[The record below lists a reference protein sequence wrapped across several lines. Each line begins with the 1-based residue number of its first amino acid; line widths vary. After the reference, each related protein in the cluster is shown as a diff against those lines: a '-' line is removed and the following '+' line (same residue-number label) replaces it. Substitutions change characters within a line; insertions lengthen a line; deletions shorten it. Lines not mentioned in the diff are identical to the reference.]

1 MSDVPINPV
10 ERREQFTGNTT
21 TGPFAFTFNILL
33 NTDVAV
39 YKNDSRLT
47 LTADYTVAI
56 NANGTGS
63 VTLVST
69 LIASDVLTIIGDRE
83 LSRTTDFITS
93 GDLLAS
99 SLNEQLD
106 SNVIMS
112 QQLDEKISRGLR
124 VNPGDLFT
132 DLELPL
138 KADRKGHVL
147 AFNETSGDPEAGPE
161 IADVST
167 LASINADI
175 ATLAD
180 IEDGTVATNA
190 ISGTAA
196 ISSDVTTVSG
206 ISSNVSTVAGIS
218 SDVTS
223 VAADA
228 SDIGTVSSNI
238 ANVNT
243 VAGINSDVT
252 AVAGDAADI
261 GTVATNIADINT
273 AVDNIAD
280 IQNASTNAA
289 TATTKA
295 AEASTSATNAA
306 TSESNAATSAST
318 ATTKAAEAA
327 TSATNA
333 ATSATNAATSAST
346 ATTKAS
352 EAATSATNAA
362 ASETSASNSATS
374 AEASKDAAL
383 AALDNFDDR
392 YLGQKASDPT
402 VDNDGDALI
411 AGALY
416 FNTTDD
422 VMKVYEGSTWV
433 AAYASLSGALLTANN
448 LSDLANATAA
458 RTNLGLGTAAT
469 TASTDYAT
477 AAQGTKVDGIEAG
490 ANNYV
495 HPNHSGEVTSTADG
509 ATVIEDNVVDEAN
522 LKVSNTPT
530 DGYVL
535 TAQSGNTGG
544 LTWAEA
550 AAGGYASSTSAPSSP
565 VNGDRWF
572 ESTNGI
578 LYIYIDSNWV
588 DISTATAGG
597 NATHTGEVTGA
608 TALTIADNVVD
619 EANLKVSNAPTDG
632 YFLSA
637 QSGNTGGLTWA
648 AAGGGGGGGSYDL
661 ISTITASGQS
671 SFEWTSL
678 SGYDT
683 YYLLVTNLKSNN
695 NDTSQISG
703 YITVSGD
710 GTNYSSPNGLQAGFG
725 RTQSGNAY
733 WNMTNNRTPAG
744 NVITQHEAT
753 IYNSSD
759 TTTGVSIMAKTL
771 YRTAAQVQNNATD
784 MTFITSAFHETASS
798 GFVSGIQKLKFEFY
812 SGVVSSGEF
821 SLYGV
826 TRS

>member
-39 YKNDSRLT
+39 YKNNLLLT
-47 LTADYTVAI
+47 LTADYTVSI

-63 VTLVST
+63 VTLGT
-69 LIASDVLTIIGDRE
+69 ALIASDVLTIIGDRE

-93 GDLLAS
+93 GDLSAA
-99 SLNEQLD
+99 SLNEQFD

-124 VNPGDLFT
+124 LNPGDLFT

-167 LASINADI
+167 LVAINADI
-175 ATLAD
+175 STLAD

-206 ISSNVSTVAGIS
+206 ISSNISTVAGIS

-252 AVAGDAADI
+252 AVAGDASDI

-273 AVDNIAD
+273 AADNIAD

-318 ATTKAAEAA
+318 ATTKAGEAA

-333 ATSATNAATSAST
+333 ATSETNAATSAST

-362 ASETSASNSATS
+362 ASETSASSSATS

-383 AALDNFDDR
+383 AALDDFDDR
-392 YLGQKASDPT
+392 YLGQKATDPT

-490 ANNYV
+490 ADVTDTANV
-495 HPNHSGEVTSTADG
+495 TAAGALMDSEVTNLAQVKAFDSSDYATAAQGTTADAALPKSGGAMTGAITTNSTFDGRDVATDGAKLDGIEAGADVTDATNVASAGAAMLTG
-509 ATVIEDNVVDEAN
+509 ATFTGDISVGANTILVGSGVKLKESSHRNDLLTIESQTSSWAGIQIDNTSNETLWN
-522 LKVSNTPT
+522 LMADGTTLGIYDDTSNAWMTQWI
-530 DGYVL
+530 DGSETRLYFAGSEKFNTL
-535 TAQSGNTGG
+535 TGG
-544 LTWAEA
+544 A
-550 AAGGYASSTSAPSSP
+550 
-565 VNGDRWF
+565 
-572 ESTNGI
+572 
-578 LYIYIDSNWV
+578 
-588 DISTATAGG
+588 
-597 NATHTGEVTGA
+597 HVTGA
-608 TALTIADNVVD
+608 LTATGNITAFSSDERLKDSVPLTDCMSAVNQWEVIRYKWNEKAKKLDEVFKKADDYEV
-619 EANLKVSNAPTDG
+619 G
-632 YFLSA
+632 LSA
-637 QSGNTGGLTWA
+637 QSVQRTHPELVSLA
-648 AAGGGGGGGSYDL
+648 PFDRSRVDGS
-661 ISTITASGQS
+661 SVSG
-671 SFEWTSL
+671 E
-678 SGYDT
+678 
-683 YYLLVTNLKSNN
+683 N
-695 NDTSQISG
+695 
-703 YITVSGD
+703 YITMDYSRAVSVVAGA
-710 GTNYSSPNGLQAGFG
+710 LQEKDKE
-725 RTQSGNAY
+725 
-733 WNMTNNRTPAG
+733 
-744 NVITQHEAT
+744 IKEL
-753 IYNSSD
+753 
-759 TTTGVSIMAKTL
+759 KE
-771 YRTAAQVQNNATD
+771 QVAEL
-784 MTFITSAFHETASS
+784 F
-798 GFVSGIQKLKFEFY
+798 KLVKK
-812 SGVVSSGEF
+812 
-821 SLYGV
+821 
-826 TRS
+826 

>member
-39 YKNDSRLT
+39 YKNDLLLT

-63 VTLVST
+63 VTLGSA

-167 LASINADI
+167 LVSINADI

-295 AEASTSATNAA
+295 AEAATSATNAA

-318 ATTKAAEAA
+318 ATTKAGEAA

-333 ATSATNAATSAST
+333 GTSETNAATSAST

-448 LSDLANATAA
+448 LSDLANATSA

-490 ANNYV
+490 ADVTDAANV
-495 HPNHSGEVTSTADG
+495 TAAGALMDSEVTNLAQVKAFDSADYATAAQGTTADAALPKTGG
-509 ATVIEDNVVDEAN
+509 AMTGAITTNSTFDGRDVA
-522 LKVSNTPT
+522 T
-530 DGYVL
+530 DGAKLDGIEAGADVTD
-535 TAQSGNTGG
+535 TANV
-544 LTWAEA
+544 
-550 AAGGYASSTSAPSSP
+550 TSA
-565 VNGDRWF
+565 GAAM
-572 ESTNGI
+572 
-578 LYIYIDSNWV
+578 L
-588 DISTATAGG
+588 
-597 NATHTGEVTGA
+597 TGA
-608 TALTIADNVVD
+608 TFTGTINVGTLQITTSGNIALDDSDTIFFGTGNDVEFFCNGSHMYTDLNSGIGNWYIRDGSTTRFTFDDNGSFTATSNITAYSD
-619 EANLKVSNAPTDG
+619 RKLKDNLEVIPNALDKVSQLTGYTYDRIDMDG
-632 YFLSA
+632 VR
-637 QSGNTGGLTWA
+637 QSG
-648 AAGGGGGGGSYDL
+648 L
-661 ISTITASGQS
+661 IAQDVQEVLPEVIVSNVDPDSG
-671 SFEWTSL
+671 EETLSL
-678 SGYDT
+678 AYGNMIG
-683 YYLLVTNLKSNN
+683 LLVEAVKELKAE
-695 NDTSQISG
+695 IEE
-703 YITVSGD
+703 
-710 GTNYSSPNGLQAGFG
+710 LK
-725 RTQSGNAY
+725 GN
-733 WNMTNNRTPAG
+733 
-744 NVITQHEAT
+744 
-753 IYNSSD
+753 
-759 TTTGVSIMAKTL
+759 
-771 YRTAAQVQNNATD
+771 
-784 MTFITSAFHETASS
+784 
-798 GFVSGIQKLKFEFY
+798 
-812 SGVVSSGEF
+812 
-821 SLYGV
+821 
-826 TRS
+826 